1 MMLDSEP
8 ADGLTDAVP
17 HARPGRLAGLEAVL
31 RRLSPYL
38 IGGAM
43 FTIAVWV
50 LHSTLARYDLG
61 DLHAE
66 LAEIS
71 PSRLGAAVLFTALS
85 FVALI
90 GYEYSAL
97 SMIGRRLPL
106 RQLALASFAT
116 QSIAHST
123 GFAFL
128 IGATLRYNFY
138 ASKGLKIGDVA
149 KVQVFFTITFTLG
162 VASLA
167 GVVVLVE
174 PFRLAA
180 ATGLPPWL
188 WRLAAA
194 TALTLVTGYVIWGG
208 FFHRPFRWRGRTFT
222 LPGAGATLTQIFFGV
237 ADLLAVAGA
246 LYALLPPEL
255 GLGYLE
261 VLTVFMASIVVGL
274 MSHVPGSL
282 GVFESAVILLLQP
295 AEGQILPLIGALL
308 AFRAVYYL
316 LPLCCGVL
324 VLALSE
330 MHRWR
335 FALLR
340 LGDRARLDL
349 GPGTAAAMATLAFA
363 AGIALVVA
371 AMMPAAANADA
382 RPPFLAQL
390 PGSLGELGQALE
402 ATSGLA
408 LLLLARGLAQEL
420 AVAWRWG
427 VAAALAGLLA
437 CILAG
442 EPLLM
447 SLPPLGLAAALFAC
461 RGTFAR
467 CPPRHDL
474 WQAPALAL
482 LLVATLASS
491 FWLIGRG

>member
-1 MMLDSEP
+1 MLDMEP
-8 ADGLTDAVP
+8 ADGPTDAVP
-17 HARPGRLAGLEAVL
+17 EARHGRLAGLRSTL

-50 LHSTLARYDLG
+50 LHSTLARYDLS

-66 LAEIS
+66 LS
-71 PSRLGAAVLFTALS
+71 QLTLSRLGAAVLFTAFS
-85 FVALI
+85 FMALV

-97 SMIGRRLPL
+97 GMIGKRLPL

-138 ASKGLKIGDVA
+138 AAKGLKITDVA

-162 VASLA
+162 VATLA
-167 GVVVLVE
+167 GVVVMIE
-174 PFRLAA
+174 PWRLAA
-180 ATGLPPWL
+180 ATGLPAWL
-188 WRLAAA
+188 WRLAAG
-194 TALTLVTGYVIWGG
+194 TALVLVTGYVIWGG

-246 LYALLPPEL
+246 LHVLLPPEL
-255 GLGYLE
+255 HLGYLE

-274 MSHVPGSL
+274 VSHVPGAL

-295 AEGQILPLIGALL
+295 DDQQILPLIGALL
-308 AFRAVYYL
+308 AFRGVYYI
-316 LPLCCGVL
+316 LPLCCGVS

-335 FALLR
+335 FVLLG
-340 LGDRARLDL
+340 LGDRVRLDL
-349 GPGTAAAMATLAFA
+349 GPGTPHAVAALTFT
-363 AGIALVVA
+363 AGIVLVVA
-371 AMMPAAANADA
+371 AMI
-382 RPPFLAQL
+382 
-390 PGSLGELGQALE
+390 PGSSAVASALLLHLPRSLAELGEALE
-402 ATSGLA
+402 VTSGLA
-408 LLLLARGLAQEL
+408 FLLLARGLVQQLTA
-420 AVAWRWG
+420 AWRWSL
-427 VAAALAGLLA
+427 VLALMALAGCLLG
-437 CILAG
+437 G
-442 EPLLM
+442 EPLVVDL
-447 SLPPLGLAAALFAC
+447 LLLALAVLLVVC
-461 RGTFAR
+461 RGAFVCSPGR
-467 CPPRHDL
+467 RDL
-474 WQAPALAL
+474 WQAPVWVL
-482 LLVATLASS
+482 LLAVTLASS